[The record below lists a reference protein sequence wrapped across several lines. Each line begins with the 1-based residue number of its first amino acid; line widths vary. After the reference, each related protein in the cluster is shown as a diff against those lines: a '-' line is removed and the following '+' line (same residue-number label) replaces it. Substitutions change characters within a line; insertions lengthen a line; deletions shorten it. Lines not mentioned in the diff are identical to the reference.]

1 MPYIAALIAQGIAW
15 VFRSQIGQWLVGGLV
30 FLGLSIATNELA
42 VEPAINYLLGQ
53 IQSNVPAQIV
63 GWLGVMNIDKYIT
76 IILSAYVSAAALG
89 AGKAFLTRRK

>member
-63 GWLGVMNIDKYIT
+63 GWLGVMNI
-76 IILSAYVSAAALG
+76 LSAYVSAAALG